1 MLYFLIKVIHDIRFN
16 PWYNQLMG
24 GIEMFK
30 EFMKYYRLNQRL
42 FLIDMFFSIAIIVF
56 QILIPIGTRLMIN
69 DYIPNQDLQGI
80 VQMTIVLIIVTF
92 MFSISNY
99 VRTYYGHVLGA
110 NIEKTMRIKL
120 FSHFQKLEFAF
131 FDQYKT
137 GQILSRITSDM
148 NYISE
153 FAHHGAEEVC
163 STVVIVVIGIFYL
176 GSINLSLMLFFY
188 ILIVIH
194 FSILYVNRKKLT
206 ENMQQVRHELGEVN
220 AQTESSIASM
230 RLTRAFNNEELE
242 IEKFI
247 ASNESYRD
255 SWKKAYKSLGETFA
269 VNNFFVQIQTVLLMG
284 IGAVGIY
291 KNVITF
297 GDLIAFLL
305 FFQILIS
312 SISRIMNML
321 EAFEQGITSF
331 NRYQEI
337 MEIEP
342 KIKESSKPIKLENIN
357 GEIEFK
363 QVEFGYNEQ
372 TVLNEL
378 TFTVPSGK
386 MVALVGPSGV
396 GKSTA
401 LQLIP
406 RFYETISG
414 KITIDG
420 IDIKNVSF
428 SDLRN
433 NIGYVQQDVVLF
445 YGTIRDNI
453 LYGKPDASEVE
464 LQEAVKQAKLSEF
477 IDSLPEGLDTQVGE
491 KGIILSGGQK
501 QRISIARIFLKNP
514 PILLLDEATSALDT
528 LTERYIQ
535 EQIDEL
541 AKNRTVIVVAH
552 RLSTVRRAD
561 NIIVLEKNGIAE
573 SGTHQQLMDQKGV
586 YFNLNQSETSELH

>member
-247 ASNESYRD
+247 ESNESYRD

-342 KIKESSKPIKLENIN
+342 KIKENSKPIKLEQVD
-357 GEIEFK
+357 GLIEFN

-378 TFTVPSGK
+378 TFTVPSGQ

-420 IDIKNVSF
+420 IDIKDISF

-453 LYGKPDASEVE
+453 LYGKPDATDLE
-464 LQEAVKQAKLSEF
+464 LQEAVRQAKLSEF

-561 NIIVLEKNGIAE
+561 NIIVLDKNGIVE
-573 SGTHQQLMDQKGV
+573 SGTHQQLMDQKGS
-586 YFNLNQSETSELH
+586 YFTLNQSEKSELH

>member
-1 MLYFLIKVIHDIRFN
+1 
-16 PWYNQLMG
+16 
-24 GIEMFK
+24 MFK
-30 EFMKYYRLNQRL
+30 EFMKYYRLNHRL

-80 VQMTIVLIIVTF
+80 IQMTIILIIVTF

-120 FSHFQKLEFAF
+120 FSHFQKLEFSF

-163 STVVIVVIGIFYL
+163 STVIIIVIGIFYL

-188 ILIVIH
+188 LLIIIH
-194 FSILYVNRKKLT
+194 FTILYVNRKKLT
-206 ENMQQVRHELGEVN
+206 ENMLQVRHELGEVN
-220 AQTESSIASM
+220 AQTESSIASI
-230 RLTRAFNNEELE
+230 RLTRAFNNEDLE

-247 ASNESYRD
+247 ASNESYRE

-284 IGAVGIY
+284 IGAIGIY
-291 KNVITF
+291 NNVITF

-312 SISRIMNML
+312 SISKVMNML

-357 GEIEFK
+357 GHIEFE

-372 TVLNEL
+372 TVLNKL
-378 TFTVPSGK
+378 SLVVPSGK

-420 IDIKNVSF
+420 IDIKDISF

-453 LYGKPDASEVE
+453 LYGKPNATEAE
-464 LQEAVKQAKLSEF
+464 LKEAVKQAKLSEF
-477 IDSLPEGLDTQVGE
+477 IDSLPAGLDTQVGE

-561 NIIVLEKNGIAE
+561 NIIVLDKDGIAE

-586 YFNLNQSETSELH
+586 YFNLNQSEQSELH

>member
-1 MLYFLIKVIHDIRFN
+1 
-16 PWYNQLMG
+16 
-24 GIEMFK
+24 MFK
-30 EFMKYYRLNQRL
+30 EFMKYYRLNHRL

-80 VQMTIVLIIVTF
+80 IQMTIILIIVTF

-163 STVVIVVIGIFYL
+163 STVIIIVIGIFYL

-188 ILIVIH
+188 LLIIIH
-194 FSILYVNRKKLT
+194 FTILYVNRKKLT
-206 ENMQQVRHELGEVN
+206 ENMLQVRHELGEVN
-220 AQTESSIASM
+220 AQTESSIASI
-230 RLTRAFNNEELE
+230 RLTRAFNNEDLE

-247 ASNESYRD
+247 TSNESYRE

-284 IGAVGIY
+284 IGAIGIY
-291 KNVITF
+291 NNVITF

-312 SISRIMNML
+312 SISKVMHML

-357 GEIEFK
+357 GHIEFE

-372 TVLNEL
+372 TVLNKL
-378 TFTVPSGK
+378 SLVVPSGK

-420 IDIKNVSF
+420 IDIKDISF

-453 LYGKPDASEVE
+453 LYGKPNATEAE
-464 LQEAVKQAKLSEF
+464 LKEAVKQAKLSEF
-477 IDSLPEGLDTQVGE
+477 IDSLPAGLDTQVGE

-561 NIIVLEKNGIAE
+561 NIIVLDKNGIAE

-586 YFNLNQSETSELH
+586 YFNLNQSEQSELH

>member
-1 MLYFLIKVIHDIRFN
+1 
-16 PWYNQLMG
+16 
-24 GIEMFK
+24 MFK
-30 EFMKYYRLNQRL
+30 EFMKYYRLNHRL

-80 VQMTIVLIIVTF
+80 IQMTIILIIVTF

-163 STVVIVVIGIFYL
+163 STVIIIVIGIFYL

-188 ILIVIH
+188 LLIIIH
-194 FSILYVNRKKLT
+194 FTILYVNRKKLT
-206 ENMQQVRHELGEVN
+206 ENMLQVRHELGEVN
-220 AQTESSIASM
+220 AQTESSIASI
-230 RLTRAFNNEELE
+230 RLTRAFNNENLE

-247 ASNESYRD
+247 DSNESYRE

-284 IGAVGIY
+284 IGAIGIY
-291 KNVITF
+291 NNVITF

-312 SISRIMNML
+312 SISKVMHML

-357 GEIEFK
+357 GHIEFE

-372 TVLNEL
+372 TVLNKL
-378 TFTVPSGK
+378 SLVVPSGK

-420 IDIKNVSF
+420 IDIKDISF

-453 LYGKPDASEVE
+453 LYGKPNATEAE
-464 LQEAVKQAKLSEF
+464 LKEAVKQAKLSEF
-477 IDSLPEGLDTQVGE
+477 IDSLPAGLDTQVGE

-561 NIIVLEKNGIAE
+561 NIIVLDKDGIAE

-586 YFNLNQSETSELH
+586 YFNLNQSEQSELH